1 MIALRLLIVTVGI
14 LAACAPTAH
23 ADQKAD
29 PPIADLTCDL
39 EIDARN
45 PKIALTQLG
54 AQCDVSIL
62 VKNRLPRYET
72 PVQFSG
78 TYTVQRA
85 LDQILV
91 GRVARIEYT
100 GSRIITVII
109 GPEIPPVRTPPRMKP
124 VLPPKRT
131 QKELSR
137 EDPLRRLDRMEVVG
151 TRYQNDRIIAH
162 KRANAIISD
171 VLAQDEIG
179 RLPDFNISDASQ
191 RLPGVLNIRDEE
203 EGISLGLRGLSP
215 EYLLITIDGRTMAT
229 EPSLDTRQ
237 DFVEILPSSL
247 FERVE
252 ALKTRTAGM
261 DGNTIGGQIN
271 FVTRSAYRAKGPFL
285 NLSGIIGHFTA
296 DDYDSAQNGPA
307 IRLDGTMSN
316 TFGDHDQF
324 GLVLS
329 GSYFSREQD
338 EARALNYYDN
348 DYVAPTFS
356 IWNGIEDPLERY
368 GLFGK
373 FEYRPSSRLAAEVS
387 GLRFE
392 QEETFERAS
401 TVISG
406 AIDNRIDGA
415 GFDGLVRQVSGGMEH
430 LISRD
435 RKHQNLFQFKVDMWP
450 GDNISFRFAASHGEG
465 RAEEGDSSRSDITF
479 DYVGPSEGFDYGY
492 SYGGAGVPPQHVFL
506 NPAIAEDLDNYALST
521 IERDISTNSGSANDL
536 EASLTRSFDGL
547 GLAVTGG
554 VRYRTSDHAFDKAGY
569 DYFYVG
575 SDPQLLSQYGRLSAG
590 YRPPYGPI
598 NAAVFDYP
606 SVLAF
611 WQANPGLFEDRSNPD
626 NLIKSDFGIEE
637 DILAAYLAVDYTGE
651 RLQAHAGLRSETTNV
666 SAYAFGRINGVLA
679 RVTDSN
685 DYTNLLPSLGVSYDL
700 SPALKLRAAYSQA
713 LGRAN
718 YPDLNPSRTET
729 EASGVTRIS
738 GGNTRL
744 DPRLANNYD
753 LSLEYYFD
761 EGRSLASAAIF
772 YKAIDDEIFTLQTE
786 TRVNGAPV
794 ITTQP
799 VNADETTLS
808 GIELNLIKDRLGFLP
823 GPLADLGI
831 SANYTY
837 VTADAKV
844 LAADGTGRSVGFL
857 TEQPEH
863 LANLALFYQHG
874 PFEGRVSYN
883 YTGEFATAISPTN
896 PDDDAFINAFETI
909 DAQARWRLNSHLTLM
924 AEGRNLT
931 NEKSTTLVGP
941 GKTRTEDFSIFGKAF
956 FIGLTYSY

>member
-1 MIALRLLIVTVGI
+1 M
-14 LAACAPTAH
+14 
-23 ADQKAD
+23 
-29 PPIADLTCDL
+29 
-39 EIDARN
+39 
-45 PKIALTQLG
+45 
-54 AQCDVSIL
+54 
-62 VKNRLPRYET
+62 
-72 PVQFSG
+72 
-78 TYTVQRA
+78 
-85 LDQILV
+85 
-91 GRVARIEYT
+91 GR
-100 GSRIITVII
+100 
-109 GPEIPPVRTPPRMKP
+109 
-124 VLPPKRT
+124 
-131 QKELSR
+131 Q
-137 EDPLRRLDRMEVVG
+137 
-151 TRYQNDRIIAH
+151 
-162 KRANAIISD
+162 
-171 VLAQDEIG
+171 
-179 RLPDFNISDASQ
+179 PDFNIADAL
-191 RLPGVLNIRDEE
+191 RRAPGVSTVRDEE
-203 EGISLGLRGLSP
+203 EGLFISIRGLNP
-215 EYLLITIDGRTMAT
+215 DFTLVTLDGGTLVSSDFNLKRRT
-229 EPSLDTRQ
+229 SL
-237 DFVEILPSSL
+237 
-247 FERVE
+247 E
-252 ALKTRTAGM
+252 ALPATVIKRSDISKTRSAAL

-271 FVTRSAYRAKGPFL
+271 FVTRSAYDAEGL
-285 NLSGIIGHFTA
+285 YATASASIGQFTA
-296 DDYDSAQNGPA
+296 DDFDLKDNDPA
-307 IRLDGTMSN
+307 LRFDGTLSN

-324 GLVLS
+324 GFVLA
-329 GSYFSREQD
+329 GSYFTRD
-338 EARALNYYDN
+338 EDEERALNYYDN

-356 IWNGIEDPLERY
+356 IWNGIENPLERY

-373 FEYRPSSRLAAEVS
+373 FEYQPSDTLKVEV
-387 GLRFE
+387 GLLYFE
-392 QEETFERAS
+392 QEETFDRSSNVLWGSTGNLTETGPKSGEITNGGGDFDHLNTNNGKQQQSLNFKLDYTPSSDLSINLRA
-401 TVISG
+401 T
-406 AIDNRIDGA
+406 
-415 GFDGLVRQVSGGMEH
+415 
-430 LISRD
+430 
-435 RKHQNLFQFKVDMWP
+435 
-450 GDNISFRFAASHGEG
+450 FAD
-465 RAEEGDSSRSDITF
+465 AETHDGDSSRSDITF